1 MGEITAKLRIES
13 ILKHIDFIIDDLEDK
28 SLEEFQQSDLHVR
41 ATCFSLMQIGEQLTK
56 LHKIY
61 GEKYPNV
68 PWNEAIKLRT
78 LIVHIYNKVSPTQI
92 YRIAKND
99 LKPLREE
106 ILKIKVE

>member
-1 MGEITAKLRIES
+1 MDQTLTKLRIDS
-13 ILKHIDFIIDDLEDK
+13 ILKHIDLIINDLEGK

-78 LIVHIYNKVSPTQI
+78 LIVHIYNKVSSTQI

-99 LKPLREE
+99 LKPLKEE
-106 ILKIKVE
+106 ILKIVVE